1 MGRKSP
7 TIVSCSECCGALE
20 HYDKAFDRI
29 TTRNEKQLKSIKRIF
44 HTVTTTDDPVIRKVT
59 HATSCRSSSVL
70 VSLPALHQACFCSS
84 QLAKTQ
90 GNVFATDAILA
101 TLMCCTRSVNSWDI
115 IVQRVGNKLFFDKRD
130 NSDFGEFGCSSSPDL
145 ENDVIFPVGIV
156 RSSPSTFYCLK
167 L

>member
-1 MGRKSP
+1 M
-7 TIVSCSECCGALE
+7 EY
-20 HYDKAFDRI
+20 YDKAFDRI

-59 HATSCRSSSVL
+59 PITSRRKDAKSHVCLSFRFSETAGFVCFI
-70 VSLPALHQACFCSS
+70 SL

-130 NSDFGEFGCSSSPDL
+130 NSDFGELLLRRTARLSAAVTLCNL
-145 ENDVIFPVGIV
+145 I
-156 RSSPSTFYCLK
+156 K
-167 L
+167 LL